1 MPKQIGPYR
10 VQREL
15 GRGGMGVVFLAWR
28 DDQQFRKQVAIKI
41 LPGHLVDDQMRR
53 RFRFERQTLAN
64 LEHPN
69 IARLLDGGTTEHGEP
84 YLVMEYVRGAM
95 PIDRY
100 CEEQQL
106 RLADRIRL
114 FRDVIAAVHYAHQHL
129 VVHRDLKPS
138 NILVSPEGVVKLV
151 DFGIAKALLPTFLEE
166 EPAKTVTGLHAMT
179 PEFASPEQVRGEA
192 IGTASDIYSLG
203 VVLHL
208 LLTGSLPFRTREQG
222 MPELVR
228 EICEVEPPRLSTR
241 VSRKSAASTSEHRE
255 TEKDTEPVLFQMEG
269 RARLARMLAGDLDN
283 IVLMA
288 LRKDPQRRYASA
300 EQFSE
305 DLGRYLDGLPV
316 LARTDSFRYRAS
328 KFIRRNAGG
337 VAAALLVLL
346 AVAGGV
352 TSTVLQAHRA
362 EAERAR
368 AAANAA
374 EANVQWKRAEELAR
388 LARQSQARAEQLAA
402 TARAKADEAERE
414 RVKAEARFR
423 DVHKL
428 ATSFLFDFDR
438 QIAPLAGSTQT
449 RKMLV
454 EKAQEYLERLSGD
467 GVRDPQFMHDLAIAY
482 YQIGA
487 IQRSRHA
494 PNLGDTQGALR
505 SYHKALQIAER
516 SRARTG
522 NTVPTMRALATAYT
536 GIADI
541 ATLQGDTMSA
551 LERYERALEW
561 SQKVAAAEPANYT
574 LRRDPMR
581 LHGRIADMRMDLGQ
595 PELALAHYR
604 KGLQAA
610 EKLAVDFPAAPFAQ
624 RDLMVSHMSL
634 GRYYSQQ
641 GDWDKARASFEQS
654 LKLSE
659 QMLGR
664 SPENAQFARDVMV
677 STTRLARLW
686 RGQNSPEQALPFA
699 RRGYDIC
706 RKLHQADPKNLLA
719 IYDFAAANVDLG
731 DTLVQLGRKQEA
743 AENFRAAIDLAE
755 AAARIDPQSMPT
767 LAHRNMAHSA
777 LGSLLAANGEW
788 AAAEQEFE
796 KLISWTE
803 EAVRAHSGD
812 APLKELAK
820 RYMEAG
826 DFHHRAGKSLAD
838 PRHLRRANELYSKAV
853 TTYARL
859 NDDSQS
865 ELLGRKLADLSAAL
879 R

>member
-1 MPKQIGPYR
+1 
-10 VQREL
+10 
-15 GRGGMGVVFLAWR
+15 MGVVFLAWR

-41 LPGHLVDDQMRR
+41 LPGHLVDEQMSR

-84 YLVMEYVRGAM
+84 YLVMEYVRGALT
-95 PIDRY
+95 IDRY
-100 CEEQQL
+100 CEEQRL

-138 NILVSPEGVVKLV
+138 NILVSPDGVVKLV
-151 DFGIAKALLPTFLEE
+151 DFGIAKALLPGFLEE
-166 EPAKTVTGLHAMT
+166 EPARTLTGLHAMT

-208 LLTGSLPFRTREQG
+208 LLTGVLPFRCRERG

-228 EICEVEPPRLSTR
+228 EICEVEPPRPSTR
-241 VSRKSAASTSEHRE
+241 VSRKAAGSGAEHTE
-255 TEKDTEPVLFQMEG
+255 TGAGWEPDLVRIEG

-283 IVLMA
+283 IILMA
-288 LRKDPQRRYASA
+288 LRKDPQRRYTSA

-305 DLGRYLDGLPV
+305 DLGRYLDGEPV
-316 LARTDSFRYRAS
+316 LARTDTFRYRAS
-328 KFIRRNAGG
+328 KFIRRNLGG
-337 VAAALLVLL
+337 VAAAVLIL
-346 AVAGGV
+346 FAVAGGV
-352 TSTVLQAHRA
+352 VSTILQAYRA

-388 LARQSQARAEQLAA
+388 LAKQSQLRAEQLAA

-414 RVKAEARFR
+414 RRKAEARFR

-438 QIAPLAGSTQT
+438 QIAPLAGSTPV
-449 RKMLV
+449 RKMIV
-454 EKAQEYLERLSGD
+454 GKAQEYLERLAGD
-467 GVRDPQFMHDLAIAY
+467 GVRDPQFMYDLAIAY

-494 PNLGDTQGALR
+494 PNLGDTEGALQ
-505 SYHKALQIAER
+505 SYQKALQIAER
-516 SRARTG
+516 SQSATG
-522 NTVPTMRALATAYT
+522 NTVPAMRALAAAYT

-541 ATLQGDTMSA
+541 ATLQGDNKLA
-551 LERYERALEW
+551 LDRYEKALLW
-561 SQKVAAAEPANYT
+561 SEKAALAESTNYL

-581 LHGRIADMRMDLGQ
+581 LHGRIADVRMDLGQ
-595 PELALAHYR
+595 PDLALAHYQ
-604 KGLQAA
+604 KGLAAA
-610 EKLAVDFPAAPFAQ
+610 EKLARDFPASRFAT
-624 RDLMVSHMSL
+624 RDVMVSHFAL

-641 GDWDKARASFEQS
+641 GDWDHARASFEQS

-659 QMLGR
+659 QMLAG
-664 SPENAQFARDVMV
+664 SPDSAQLARDVMV
-677 STTRLARLW
+677 SAAQLARIWSNL
-686 RGQNSPEQALPFA
+686 NSPEQALPFA
-699 RRGYDIC
+699 QRGYEIC
-706 RKLHQADPKNLLA
+706 RRLHQADSKNLLA
-719 IYDFAAANVDLG
+719 IYDFAAANVHLG
-731 DTLVQLGRKQEA
+731 DVLVQIGRKQESSGYY
-743 AENFRAAIDLAE
+743 RAAVDLAE
-755 AAARIDPQSMPT
+755 AAAGIDPKSMPT
-767 LAHRNMAHSA
+767 LVHRNMAHSA
-777 LGSLLAANGEW
+777 LGFLLAGNGEW
-788 AAAEQEFE
+788 AAAEREFE

-803 EAVRAHSGD
+803 EAERAHSGD
-812 APLKELAK
+812 APVKELAK

-826 DFHHRAGKSLAD
+826 DFHHRAGKSLSSA
-838 PRHLRRANELYSKAV
+838 RHLRLANELYTKAV
-853 TTYARL
+853 AAYARL

-865 ELLGRKLADLSAAL
+865 ELLGRKLADLAAAL